1 MAVGK
6 RGPSESSVRLVVRMA
21 LIPKILIVSD
31 LQTILP
37 SWALNMTRP
46 RWDVTLETHPDK
58 VTERWAELGPD
69 LMVCDMDSEA
79 SSLELITKLRV
90 EAVLPILLLT
100 ANSSDQFM
108 LEAYEA
114 GVDECVL
121 KPIHPLLFEA
131 KIKSWLRRSSSVP
144 VDVLETIKVDD
155 LRIIPADRA
164 VVLDDRDPIR
174 LTNLELRLL
183 YYLMGR
189 PGRTLTTK
197 ELCERVWSHHDIGD
211 PATLKNLVYRVRRKI
226 EADPAHPQYIHTVA
240 GVGYRFLVK

>member
-1 MAVGK
+1 M
-6 RGPSESSVRLVVRMA
+6 GPSESSVRLVVSMA

-31 LQTILP
+31 LQTVSPL
-37 SWALNMTRP
+37 WAFNLTP
-46 RWDVTLETHPDK
+46 QHWDIGVESHPAK
-58 VTERWAELGPD
+58 AVERWAEFLPD
-69 LMVCDMDSEA
+69 LIVCDIDSA
-79 SSLELITKLRV
+79 STSIDLITKLRK
-90 EAVLPILLLT
+90 EAALPILLLT
-100 ANSSDQFM
+100 FNSSDQFL
-108 LEAYEA
+108 LEVYEA

-121 KPIHPLLFEA
+121 KPIQPLLFEA

-144 VDVLETIKVDD
+144 VEVLETIKVDE

-240 GVGYRFLVK
+240 GIGYRFLVK